1 MECSGQQ
8 SRFRRWRGETA
19 RKHRRIAMLRRTF
32 VSALGAA
39 AATPGLADDWPT
51 RQVKLVIPYP
61 PGGPT
66 DISTRIVM
74 EKAGQLL
81 GQPILFDN
89 KGGASG
95 MIGAEYAKTQP
106 ADGYTFLATTVAMV
120 AITRHL
126 QPIPFDPEK
135 DFATVARMSTS
146 WMALAV
152 HPSVPANTLAE
163 FVAYC
168 KASPGKVNFGSAG
181 LATITQLFGEMLNL
195 EAGIKMTHV
204 PYKGSA
210 QATADLL
217 GGQIQAQFD
226 QTVLPHIQAGRLR
239 GLAIINDSRWPY
251 KPEIPTLREQGY
263 GKEGGESWYGIL
275 APTGTPAPIVDKMA
289 KAIEDA
295 LKSPETLDKLDKAG
309 AKSTYLGPA
318 AMRAQI
324 TVDSKLFGEVIKRG
338 NVKSE

>member
-1 MECSGQQ
+1 M
-8 SRFRRWRGETA
+8 F
-19 RKHRRIAMLRRTF
+19 RRTF

-39 AATPGLADDWPT
+39 VAAPAVADDWPT

-74 EKAGQLL
+74 ERVGQLL

-135 DFATVARMSTS
+135 DFLTVARMSTS

-163 FVAYC
+163 FVAYA
-168 KASPGKVNFGSAG
+168 KANPGKVNFGSAG

-195 EAGIKMTHV
+195 EAGIKMVHV

-226 QTVLPHIQAGRLR
+226 QTVLPHILAGRLR
-239 GLAIINDSRWPY
+239 GLAIINDARWPY

-275 APTGTPAPIVDKMA
+275 APAGTPAPIVNKMA

-295 LKSPETLDKLDKAG
+295 LKSPDVLDKLDKAG
-309 AKSTYLGPA
+309 AKPTYLGPA
-318 AMRAQI
+318 AMRTQI
-324 TVDSKLFGEVIKRG
+324 TAETKLFGDVIKRG
-338 NVKSE
+338 NVKAE

>member
-1 MECSGQQ
+1 
-8 SRFRRWRGETA
+8 
-19 RKHRRIAMLRRTF
+19 MLRRTF
-32 VSALGAA
+32 VSALGATV
-39 AATPGLADDWPT
+39 ATPAFAAPSSADDWPNK
-51 RQVKLVIPYP
+51 QIKAVIPYP

-66 DISTRIVM
+66 DISMRIVM
-74 EKAGQLL
+74 EKAGQIL

-106 ADGYTFLATTVAMV
+106 ADGYTFLGTTVAMV
-120 AITRHL
+120 AITRYL

-135 DFATVARMSTS
+135 DFLTVARMSTS

-168 KASPGKVNFGSAG
+168 KANPGKVNFGSAG

-217 GGQIQAQFD
+217 GGQIQMQID
-226 QTVLPHIQAGRLR
+226 QTVLPHILAGRLR
-239 GLAIINDSRWPY
+239 GLAIINDARWPY

-263 GKEGGESWYGIL
+263 GKEGGESWYGLL
-275 APTGTPAPIVDKMA
+275 APAGTPAPIIDKMA
-289 KAIEDA
+289 KAIDEA

-324 TVDSKLFGEVIKRG
+324 TADSTLFADVIKRG
-338 NVKSE
+338 NAQAE